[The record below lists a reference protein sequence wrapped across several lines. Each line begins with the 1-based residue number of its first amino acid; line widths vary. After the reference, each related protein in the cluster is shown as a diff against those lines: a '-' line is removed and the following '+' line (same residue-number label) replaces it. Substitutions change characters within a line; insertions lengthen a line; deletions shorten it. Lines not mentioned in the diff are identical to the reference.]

1 MAQVRASRDPEK
13 RARQVLI
20 ELAITQ
26 YPVAV
31 DHIARRKGI
40 TVHLLPLE
48 EDLSGMI
55 FMKDAATIIVVNSLH
70 HPNRQR
76 FTLAHE
82 LGHFELHMT
91 EIGSEVHVD
100 KRFLAFARNAKSS
113 MGWDRKE
120 IEANRFARELLV
132 PHHMLLQELHDRVVD
147 VEDERLI
154 TEMAGRFKVS
164 RQMMTFRVGDFV
176 ASGSNQPQRRWP
188 TSN

>member
-1 MAQVRASRDPEK
+1 
-13 RARQVLI
+13 
-20 ELAITQ
+20 
-26 YPVAV
+26 V
-31 DHIARRKGI
+31 DEIARRKGI
-40 TVHLLPLE
+40 AVHLLPLE

-55 FMKDAATIIVVNSLH
+55 FMKDPASIIVVNSLH

-82 LGHFELHMT
+82 LGHFELHWT

-100 KRFLAFARNAKSS
+100 KSFLAFARNANSS

-120 IEANRFARELLV
+120 IEANRFAGELLV
-132 PHHMLLQELHDRVVD
+132 PQHMLLQELRDRDVD

-164 RQMMTFRVGDFV
+164 RQMMTFRIGVV
-176 ASGSNQPQRRWP
+176 ASGKSEPQRRQRTP
-188 TSN
+188 D

>member
-1 MAQVRASRDPEK
+1 MTRAITNRDPAK
-13 RARQVLI
+13 RARQVLA
-20 ELAITQ
+20 ELEIMQ
-26 YPVAV
+26 CPVAV
-31 DHIARRKGI
+31 DHVARRKGI
-40 TVHLLPLE
+40 AVHLLPLE
-48 EDLSGMI
+48 ADLSGII

-100 KRFLAFARNAKSS
+100 KSFLAFARNAKSA

-120 IEANRFARELLV
+120 IEANRFAGELLV
-132 PHHMLLQELHDRVVD
+132 PHHMLAQKLRDRVVD

-154 TEMAGRFKVS
+154 AELAGRFEVS
-164 RQMMTFRVGDFV
+164 RQMMTFRIGEFV
-176 ASGSNQPQRRWP
+176 AGARQQPQRR
-188 TSN
+188 

>member
-1 MAQVRASRDPEK
+1 MTRARPRPDPAK
-13 RARQVLI
+13 RARQVLA
-20 ELAITQ
+20 ELEITH
-26 YPVAV
+26 YPVPV
-31 DHIARRKGI
+31 DQIARRKSI

-91 EIGSEVHVD
+91 EIGTEVHVD
-100 KRFLAFARNAKSS
+100 KRFLAFARDAKSS

-120 IEANRFARELLV
+120 IEANGFAGELLV
-132 PHHMLLQELHDRVVD
+132 PHQMLVEELRDRDVD

-154 TEMAGRFKVS
+154 ADMAGRFEVS
-164 RQMMTFRVGDFV
+164 HQMMTFRIGDFV
-176 ASGSNQPQRRWP
+176 AAGRHAQRR
-188 TSN
+188 

>member
-1 MAQVRASRDPEK
+1 MARLRTSQDPER

-20 ELAITQ
+20 ELKITQ

-31 DHIARRKGI
+31 DHIARSKGI
-40 TVHLLPLE
+40 TVHFLPVE

-55 FMKDAATIIVVNSLH
+55 FMKDADAIIVVNSLH

-100 KRFLAFARNAKSS
+100 KRFLVFARNAN
-113 MGWDRKE
+113 G
-120 IEANRFARELLV
+120 L
-132 PHHMLLQELHDRVVD
+132 
-147 VEDERLI
+147 
-154 TEMAGRFKVS
+154 
-164 RQMMTFRVGDFV
+164 
-176 ASGSNQPQRRWP
+176 GSQRD
-188 TSN
+188 

>member
-1 MAQVRASRDPEK
+1 MTRARPRRDPAE
-13 RARQVLI
+13 RARQVLA
-20 ELAITQ
+20 ELEITQ

-31 DHIARRKGI
+31 DYIARRKSI
-40 TVHLLPLE
+40 IVRLLPLE

-55 FMKDAATIIVVNSLH
+55 FMKDAATIIVVNSPH

-100 KRFLAFARNAKSS
+100 KTFLAFARDAKSS

-120 IEANRFARELLV
+120 IEANRFAGELLV
-132 PHHMLLQELHDRVVD
+132 PHHMLVEELCDRDVD

-154 TEMAGRFKVS
+154 ADMAGRFEVS
-164 RQMMTFRVGDFV
+164 RQMMTFRIGDFV
-176 ASGSNQPQRRWP
+176 AAGRHAQRR
-188 TSN
+188 